1 VIRIDCSQVCQKLLP
16 SVALVLWRPC
26 VAYLLIVSAIA
37 VPALAALLAA

>member
-1 VIRIDCSQVCQKLLP
+1 VAPAALDRPGFP